1 MMRKAGVFTG
11 EGTAWDQDVRDAL
24 DAFFG
29 AENLEERVD
38 LDERTIDQP
47 ALIHLRDVFRCGY
60 SVSVR
65 ASGCGPET
73 PLWRAA
79 S

>member
-1 MMRKAGVFTG
+1 MF
-11 EGTAWDQDVRDAL
+11 GTRL

-47 ALIHLRDVFRCGY
+47 ALIHLRDVFR
-60 SVSVR
+60 
-65 ASGCGPET
+65 
-73 PLWRAA
+73 
-79 S
+79 